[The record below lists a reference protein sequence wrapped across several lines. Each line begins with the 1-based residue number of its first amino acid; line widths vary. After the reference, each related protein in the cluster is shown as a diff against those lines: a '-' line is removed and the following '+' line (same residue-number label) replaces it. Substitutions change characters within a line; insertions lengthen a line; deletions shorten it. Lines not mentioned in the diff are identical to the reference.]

1 MSARSDTEASP
12 REAVKARFLA
22 EAGLAGVRREPL
34 PGDASTRRYERL
46 YRADG
51 ATLMLMDAP
60 PSAETGPCP
69 PGATFAERAASGWNA
84 MNRLAAGRVEAFA
97 AASAYMRGL
106 GLSAPEVL
114 ALDAPAGLAVVED
127 LGEAVFAREM
137 EAGLDPRP
145 LYEAAVD
152 VLLRL
157 HREVPPEVLPVGPGL
172 PPWPLLTYD
181 AFALK
186 AAADLFTAWWP
197 KFAHTPAFPAE
208 ALAEWDALWAP
219 IAQAGEAGASVF
231 IHRDYHAENLLW
243 LPTRAGPARV
253 GMVDFQDAL
262 RAHPS
267 WDLHSLLQDARRE
280 VPEALEQAMIAR
292 YLAARPGVDAEAF
305 RADYAGLAA
314 LNAARILGIFAR
326 LIVRDGKPRY
336 AAFIPR
342 MQRMLARNLAN
353 PALAGL
359 RGWFVRHASL
369 EGLS

>member
-1 MSARSDTEASP
+1 MAPGKDVDLSSE
-12 REAVKARFLA
+12 REALKAGFLQA
-22 EAGLAGVRREPL
+22 AGFGDARREPMG
-34 PGDASTRRYERL
+34 GDASTRQYERL
-46 YRADG
+46 HRGG
-51 ATLMLMDAP
+51 ATYIFMDQPPSVETAPCP
-60 PSAETGPCP
+60 PSATPE
-69 PGATFAERAASGWNA
+69 ERAKLGYNA
-84 MNRLAAGRVEAFA
+84 LARLAAGRVDAFVA
-97 AASAYMRGL
+97 TAGWLRAQ
-106 GLSAPEVL
+106 GLSAPAVL
-114 ALDAPAGLAVVED
+114 AAEPAKGLAVLED
-127 LGEAVFAREM
+127 LGDDLFARLI
-137 EAGLDPRP
+137 EAGQDEAP
-145 LYEAAVD
+145 LYDAAISALARMHEAPVTD
-152 VLLRL
+152 VLSYDG
-157 HREVPPEVLPVGPGL
+157 VT
-172 PPWPLLTYD
+172 WPFLTYD
-181 AFALK
+181 ETALATADRLLVEWLPKLRPQLAFG
-186 AAADLFTAWWP
+186 
-197 KFAHTPAFPAE
+197 AE
-208 ALAEWDALWAP
+208 AVAEWEAVWAP
-219 IAQAGEAGASVF
+219 IRAYGAANATVF
-231 IHRDYHAENLLW
+231 CHRDYHAENLLW